1 MSVFPLG
8 GNATHEIAAKTMKR
22 IGIACLGED
31 IGNVVTRAN
40 VMERQ
45 GVVNHRMMINKGVRD
60 SEMPET
66 S

>member
-31 IGNVVTRAN
+31 IGNVVTRA
-40 VMERQ
+40 
-45 GVVNHRMMINKGVRD
+45 VRGGRVGLL
-60 SEMPET
+60 
-66 S
+66 